1 MRARWRNLH
10 AQNAQIDTLFP
21 IQEPS
26 RLFKSRPTSR
36 VVRFT
41 SKRGASLS
49 LPSTLHPRILL
60 SLRRNQFGISV
71 NRPLSSPRN
80 TASRDSPLNR
90 DPITLPMR
98 DEFLHGWK
106 DIYSL
111 LLFLPFRRSYATRR
125 HCYLERKEGGGAKI
139 PIISRIN
146 RIMRGY
152 LSPCTLGSFHLIF
165 SSRSFVRE
173 QRGRNGR
180 NRETPEASHR

>member
-1 MRARWRNLH
+1 MHRTRRL
-10 AQNAQIDTLFP
+10 TLFF
-21 IQEPS
+21 
-26 RLFKSRPTSR
+26 LFKSHRDYSNLVPR
-36 VVRFT
+36 VESFGSPRNEEP
-41 SKRGASLS
+41 LS